1 MSWISDGRGGEE
13 LARKKSKGRLSAKF
27 YPGVGED
34 SILPVGANAGA
45 SKLITPRTSWK
56 EHRRLSPSMVKF
68 NPQRACLPGAG
79 GVTTLNWFDAAF
91 RIDRIGCP

>member
-13 LARKKSKGRLSAKF
+13 LARKKSKGRLSANL

-45 SKLITPRTSWK
+45 SKLITPRASWK

-68 NPQRACLPGAG
+68 NPQRTCCPAPAG
-79 GVTTLNWFDAAF
+79 S
-91 RIDRIGCP
+91 RP